1 MDLSKLMRI
10 LLFAGNLIV
19 LILAI
24 IILSL
29 SIGHWHEYAGGAL
42 SLIVAI
48 FGLFVVC
55 LYSHVVIFG
64 YAVLVGVDLLVM
76 LANGIYLAILK
87 SHYSDFCFDHDM
99 DFSKSPIWGCA
110 DWRHGHYERA
120 TGVMVCLFLAVLL
133 RALNFASAC
142 LLGKNVYDDQ
152 YDDGVGDIRKTHD
165 LAERGRQ
172 F

>member
-1 MDLSKLMRI
+1 MCVNS
-10 LLFAGNLIV
+10 GHNYLIAEYWS
-19 LILAI
+19 LAWVRWRC
-24 IILSL
+24 SQFNC
-29 SIGHWHEYAGGAL
+29 GHLWP
-42 SLIVAI
+42 I
-48 FGLFVVC
+48 FVC

-64 YAVLVGVDLLVM
+64 YAVLVGIDLLVM